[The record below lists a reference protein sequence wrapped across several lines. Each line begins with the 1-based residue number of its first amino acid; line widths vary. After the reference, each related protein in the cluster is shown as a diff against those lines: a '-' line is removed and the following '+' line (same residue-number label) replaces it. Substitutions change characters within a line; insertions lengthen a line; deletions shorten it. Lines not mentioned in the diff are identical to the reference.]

1 MPGDPATTPVTEAE
15 PSLPGTPAQPPVDG
29 PPGSIGRS
37 ALAVGSGIFL
47 SRVTG
52 YVRDVVIGAFFGTG
66 LAVAAYNAALR
77 IPNVVRNL
85 LGEGTLSASF
95 VPVYS
100 SMLEDATPEEA
111 RRLAR
116 SVLGLVVALA
126 GVLSALGVLLA
137 PVLTWLVIPAAGREL
152 TELTTVLVRIL
163 FPMAGVMIVG
173 AWAFGI
179 LNSHRRFLLP
189 FAAPVMWNLAQIGGL
204 LVGRWA
210 GWEPLVEV
218 LAWSTLAGS
227 VLQLGVQL
235 PQARELAGGL
245 RPLARWAW
253 EPVRRVARNAMPV
266 VGSQGI
272 FQLSSW
278 LDFVLAS
285 FLPPAALAGL
295 YYAQRLAYLP
305 LSLFGVSVAAASL
318 PEMSRDTAADLL
330 RRRLVAGFF
339 QILYFVFPAAVA
351 FILFGDLMIEV
362 LFERGAFDAGSTT
375 LVASILTAYA
385 LGLVAT
391 SSVKLFASGFHA
403 LQDTRTPLKYAAISV
418 VTGAGLGAALMFTLR
433 EAGLGALAVSG
444 LILGGALGAWLN
456 LSLLWRGLSR
466 RVGGL
471 FEREDLLRVLR
482 YAVAG
487 AVAGAVG
494 AWARPLLEGM
504 LPGAGLVD
512 RGLVLLGTLSAAGVP
527 YLLAAGRPPRGT
539 S

>member
-1 MPGDPATTPVTEAE
+1 VTE
-15 PSLPGTPAQPPVDG
+15 PGPEGATRP
-29 PPGSIGRS
+29 ITRS
-37 ALAVGSGIFL
+37 AVAVGSGIFL
-47 SRVTG
+47 SRISG
-52 YVRDVVIGAFFGTG
+52 FVRDVVIGAFFGTG
-66 LAVAAYNAALR
+66 IAVAAYNAALR

-100 SMLEDATPEEA
+100 SMLEDAEPEEA

-126 GVLSALGVLLA
+126 GLLSALGVLLA
-137 PVLTWLVIPAAGREL
+137 PVLTWLVIPAAEPEL
-152 TELTTVLVRIL
+152 MELTTGLVRIL

-173 AWAFGI
+173 AWALGV

-204 LVGRWA
+204 LLGRWA
-210 GWEPLVEV
+210 GWEPLVFV
-218 LAWSTLAGS
+218 LAWSTLVGS
-227 VLQLGVQL
+227 FLQLGVQL
-235 PQARELAGGL
+235 PEVRKLVGGL
-245 RPLARWAW
+245 RPLLRWAW

-266 VGSQGI
+266 VASQGV

-318 PEMSRDTAADLL
+318 PEMSRDTAGEAL
-330 RRRLVAGFF
+330 RRRLVDGFF

-351 FILFGDLMIEV
+351 FILFGDLMVAV
-362 LFERGAFDAGSTT
+362 LFERGQFDAVSTS
-375 LVASILTAYA
+375 LVATILVAYS

-403 LQDTRTPLKYAAISV
+403 LQDTRTPLKYAAVSV
-418 VTGAGLGAALMFTLR
+418 LTGAGLGAAFMFGLR
-433 EAGLGALAVSG
+433 AMGLGALAVSG

-456 LSLLWRGLSR
+456 LSLLWKGLSD

-471 FEREDLLRVLR
+471 FERNDLRRVLR
-482 YAVAG
+482 YAAAG
-487 AVAGAVG
+487 AVAGGVG
-494 AWARPLLEGM
+494 VWLRPLLDVM
-504 LPGAGLVD
+504 LPGGGLLAQAGVLT
-512 RGLVLLGTLSAAGVP
+512 GTLLGAGVP
-527 YLLAAGRPPRGT
+527 YLLIAGRPPTDTLAVDGPVGT
-539 S
+539 DQS

>member
-1 MPGDPATTPVTEAE
+1 MTEPDPTGPDDAA
-15 PSLPGTPAQPPVDG
+15 DG
-29 PPGSIGRS
+29 PDRSVGRS

-47 SRVTG
+47 SRVSG
-52 YVRDVVIGAFFGTG
+52 FVRDVVIGAFFGTG
-66 LAVAAYNAALR
+66 VAVAAYNAALR
-77 IPNVVRNL
+77 IPNVLRNL

-100 SMLEDATPEEA
+100 SLLEEASPEEA

-137 PVLTWLVIPAAGREL
+137 PVLTWLVIPAADEQLAGL
-152 TELTTVLVRIL
+152 ATGLVRIL

-173 AWAFGI
+173 AWALGV
-179 LNSHRRFLLP
+179 LSSHRRFLLP

-204 LVGRWA
+204 LLGRWA
-210 GWEPLVEV
+210 GWEPLIYV

-227 VLQLGVQL
+227 FLQLAVQL
-235 PQARELAGGL
+235 PEVRKLVGGL

-253 EPVRRVARNAMPV
+253 EPVRRVTSNAMPV

-318 PEMSRDTAADLL
+318 PEMSRDTAAAVL
-330 RRRLVAGFF
+330 RRRLVGGFF

-351 FILFGDLMIEV
+351 FILFGDLMVAV

-403 LQDTRTPLKYAAISV
+403 LQDTRTPLKYAAVSV
-418 VTGAGLGAALMFTLR
+418 VTGAGAGAALMFGLQDL
-433 EAGLGALAVSG
+433 GLGALAVSG

-456 LSLLWRGLSR
+456 LALLWRGLSR
-466 RVGGL
+466 RVGAL
-471 FEREDLLRVLR
+471 FERADLLRVIR
-482 YAVAG
+482 YAL
-487 AVAGAVG
+487 AVALAAGVG
-494 AWARPLLEGM
+494 AWARPLLEGA
-504 LPGAGLVD
+504 LPGPGLLD
-512 RGLVLLGTLSAAGVP
+512 RGLVLLGTLAAAGVP
-527 YLLAAGRPPRGT
+527 YLLVAGRPPRGT
-539 S
+539 A